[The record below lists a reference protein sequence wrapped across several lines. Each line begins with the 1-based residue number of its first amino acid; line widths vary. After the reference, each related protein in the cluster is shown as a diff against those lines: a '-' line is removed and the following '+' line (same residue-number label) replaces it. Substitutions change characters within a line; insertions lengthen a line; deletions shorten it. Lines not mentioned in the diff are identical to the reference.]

1 MEFGNWKMGRGVG
14 HLMANIITGQAADIE
29 TINKLRPWL
38 EDEAGVKYG
47 YTGKT
52 KLLTDYDKDTDTYSF
67 SLEFYES

>member
-1 MEFGNWKMGRGVG
+1 
-14 HLMANIITGQAADIE
+14 MANIIKGQAANIE

-38 EDEAGVKYG
+38 EDEAKIKYG